1 LFVKENQAVVV
12 TNSSVY
18 VIDVDTSPDQLQ
30 LKVDVAPQHGMA
42 VTTVFVEISFVVL
55 FVYCCIFTC
64 CFIEKCFEN
73 IHVTSE
79 LFH

>member
-1 LFVKENQAVVV
+1 VTLEVKCYAQLFVKENQAVVV

-30 LKVDVAPQHGMA
+30 LKVDVSPQHGMA

-55 FVYCCIFTC
+55 FIYLNSKVA
-64 CFIEKCFEN
+64 KP
-73 IHVTSE
+73 
-79 LFH
+79 